1 MPVLL
6 RKDLRHQQA
15 PGLAAVT
22 RLLEER
28 PPETM
33 PPAPELRLFAASS
46 REEEARAAAA
56 AIRRLMRQGVRCSR
70 IAVVCRDL
78 SHYRGPVR
86 YAFRMAEIPLYC
98 DEPTT
103 PEFSAP
109 ATAVRC
115 LLALARG
122 AEMTENLTTLA
133 KTGLCA
139 LSEEQ
144 VCALENYA
152 YTWSP
157 GAAAWRSPF
166 SNDPR
171 GFGAVQP
178 SPEAQQELQNAET
191 ARQLLVEAVET
202 LRQKVRGADAE
213 QISRAV
219 YFCLDQLGAAQQQA
233 GQVEMLRIRQGI
245 HAAEEAAREW
255 NVVMELLD
263 EMARL
268 LEGQAV
274 TVAEYEDLFGLLL
287 RSCDLGHIPPSLDAV
302 VLASAGK
309 MRLDAPEY
317 VFVLGLAEG
326 EFPASPGENGLLTHA
341 DRDALMHQQIEL
353 PDCFENRVVREQVCF
368 YKALTAPSKGLW
380 MSWPK
385 GQDMALCAAVEP
397 IVEALAP
404 AAPDLELLDLAATP
418 AAALDCLGGGW
429 MLDPVQQASLTQALQ
444 GQGGAASLAVL
455 DSMSGP
461 AARQLED
468 LPALE
473 TLLGR
478 RLRISP
484 SQMEKYYSCRY
495 GYFLQYVLGL
505 RPRRKAELSAD
516 QSGTLM
522 HWVLQMAL
530 DPHPGPDNPCARLAV
545 PFAQLDDEALEAL
558 ASLLVDEYARR
569 MLPEQGARFSY
580 LLSRIKKSMASLL
593 CYLRD
598 EQRQSSFH
606 PSACELRIGDG
617 PDAVPAP
624 VYQLSN
630 GRTVQL
636 VGAVDRADEW
646 VEEDG
651 RAGCGWW
658 TIRPGRSG

>member
-1 MPVLL
+1 MRTLTDAGRAVLVRRALEQLQDNVQYYYRHRRSAAFCQMAAQTIDELKSAGVSGTQLYDLAQSCGPEQAKLSELALIYQGYETLLAQTGMDPSDRLELAAGRLEAAQARGTMPELLRGRAVFIDEFDTFNAPKKRLLGALLASGASVTVALCDDGTPAEPGDLGLFSGAKQLAAQLRSLARKNGAEVAVPVLL

-302 VLASAGK
+302 VLAIVSKEPEGAYGYKITQEIKQALDLSESTLYPVLRRLQKDGHLTAYDASCNGRNRRYYMITPAG
-309 MRLDAPEY
+309 RAQ
-317 VFVLGLAEG
+317 LA
-326 EFPASPGENGLLTHA
+326 A
-341 DRDALMHQQIEL
+341 
-353 PDCFENRVVREQVCF
+353 
-368 YKALTAPSKGLW
+368 YKAEWNAYS
-380 MSWPK
+380 
-385 GQDMALCAAVEP
+385 
-397 IVEALAP
+397 
-404 AAPDLELLDLAATP
+404 
-418 AAALDCLGGGW
+418 
-429 MLDPVQQASLTQALQ
+429 ASIHQIFQ
-444 GQGGAASLAVL
+444 
-455 DSMSGP
+455 
-461 AARQLED
+461 ED
-468 LPALE
+468 
-473 TLLGR
+473 
-478 RLRISP
+478 
-484 SQMEKYYSCRY
+484 
-495 GYFLQYVLGL
+495 
-505 RPRRKAELSAD
+505 
-516 QSGTLM
+516 
-522 HWVLQMAL
+522 
-530 DPHPGPDNPCARLAV
+530 
-545 PFAQLDDEALEAL
+545 
-558 ASLLVDEYARR
+558 
-569 MLPEQGARFSY
+569 
-580 LLSRIKKSMASLL
+580 
-593 CYLRD
+593 
-598 EQRQSSFH
+598 
-606 PSACELRIGDG
+606 
-617 PDAVPAP
+617 
-624 VYQLSN
+624 
-630 GRTVQL
+630 
-636 VGAVDRADEW
+636 
-646 VEEDG
+646 
-651 RAGCGWW
+651 
-658 TIRPGRSG
+658 